1 MNSEGHGLSRTIRGG
16 GGRIVG
22 GPRRGGDMGKS
33 KTMKVHGSSH
43 RQWGFYKPTGSENN
57 RSGTVNDRVGATA
70 TGRVFSAG
78 GVVHWA

>member
-1 MNSEGHGLSRTIRGG
+1 
-16 GGRIVG
+16 
-22 GPRRGGDMGKS
+22 MGKS